1 MLDRLS
7 IFKKYS
13 VEGNKLQTQI
23 LLNDDFLALFLYL
36 RKYAYIGT
44 NLL

>member
-7 IFKKYS
+7 IVNKYR
-13 VEGNKLQTQI
+13 VEGNKLQTPI
-23 LLNDDFLALFLYL
+23 LLNGDFLAFFLYL
-36 RKYAYIGT
+36 RKYAYIGS